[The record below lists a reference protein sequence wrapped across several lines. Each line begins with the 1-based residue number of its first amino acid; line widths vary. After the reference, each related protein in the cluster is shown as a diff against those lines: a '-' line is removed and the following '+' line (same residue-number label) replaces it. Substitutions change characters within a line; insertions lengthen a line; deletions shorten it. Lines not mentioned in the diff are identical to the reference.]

1 MTKVYDLAGKEV
13 GEIELNAEVFG
24 REFNG
29 GLVHQAVVM
38 QMAAMR
44 QGTSSTKKRGEVRGG
59 GRKPWKQKG
68 TGHARCG
75 SIRSSIWVG
84 GGVTF
89 GPKPR
94 SYAKDMPRKM
104 RRLAIACSLSSK
116 VAANELVVVDGMKF
130 DAIKTKQAVGVVK
143 AFDAVDKKVLFIVA
157 KGLIAT
163 GDAKNIEKSTA
174 NMPKVRTLFVTVTEK
189 EVKVNVGGEEKTE
202 KKVFID
208 TDLNCMDILN
218 ANKILLDKAAIP
230 AISQVLLDGGVIS
243 EVEEVLG

>member
-1 MTKVYDLAGKEV
+1 MAKVYDLTGKEV

-24 REFNG
+24 REFNP

-59 GRKPWKQKG
+59 GRKPWRQKG

-94 SYAKDMPRKM
+94 SYAKAMPRKM
-104 RRLAIACSLSSK
+104 RRAAIACSLSSK
-116 VAANELVVVDGMKF
+116 VAADELVVVENVKF
-130 DAIKTKQAVGVVK
+130 DVIKTKQAVAVVK
-143 AFDAVDKKVLFIVA
+143 AFDAVDKKVLFITVE
-157 KGLIAT
+157 GNT
-163 GDAKNIEKSTA
+163 NVEKSAA
-174 NMPKVRTLFVTVTEK
+174 NMPKV
-189 EVKVNVGGEEKTE
+189 KVITNMG
-202 KKVFID
+202 
-208 TDLNCMDILN
+208 LNCMDILN
-218 ANKILLDKAAIP
+218 ANKIILDKAVIP
-230 AISQVLLDGGVIS
+230 AI
-243 EVEEVLG
+243 EEVLG

>member
-1 MTKVYDLAGKEV
+1 MAKVFDLTGKEV

-44 QGTSSTKKRGEVRGG
+44 QGTSSTKLRGEVRGG
-59 GRKPWKQKG
+59 GKKPWKQKG
-68 TGHARCG
+68 TGRARAG

-94 SYAKDMPRKM
+94 SYAKAMPRKM

-116 VAANELVVVDGMKF
+116 VAANELVVVEGLKF
-130 DAIKTKQAVGVVK
+130 DKIKTKQVVDVVK
-143 AFDAVDKKVLFIVA
+143 SFDVADKKVLFITVV
-157 KGLIAT
+157 GNT
-163 GDAKNIEKSTA
+163 NVEKSAA
-174 NMPKVRTLFVTVTEK
+174 NMPKV
-189 EVKVNVGGEEKTE
+189 KVITNMG
-202 KKVFID
+202 
-208 TDLNCMDILN
+208 LNCMDILN
-218 ANKILLDKAAIP
+218 ANKIFLDKDVIGAI
-230 AISQVLLDGGVIS
+230 
-243 EVEEVLG
+243 EEVLG

>member
-1 MTKVYDLAGKEV
+1 MAKVYDLTGKEV
-13 GEIELNAEVFG
+13 GEVELNVEVFG

-44 QGTSSTKKRGEVRGG
+44 QGTSSTLKRGEVRGG

-68 TGHARCG
+68 TGRARCG

-94 SYAKDMPRKM
+94 SYAKAMPRKM

-116 VAANELVVVDGMKF
+116 VAANELVVVDGLKF
-130 DAIKTKQAVGVVK
+130 DAIKTKQVVEVVK
-143 AFDAVDKKVLFIVA
+143 AFEAADKKVLFITVVDN
-157 KGLIAT
+157 T
-163 GDAKNIEKSTA
+163 NVEKSAA
-174 NMPKVRTLFVTVTEK
+174 NMPKV
-189 EVKVNVGGEEKTE
+189 KVISNMG
-202 KKVFID
+202 
-208 TDLNCMDILN
+208 LNCMDILN
-218 ANKILLDKAAIP
+218 ANKILLDKAVIP
-230 AISQVLLDGGVIS
+230 AI
-243 EVEEVLG
+243 EEVLG

>member
-1 MTKVYDLAGKEV
+1 MAKVYDLTGKEV
-13 GEIELNAEVFG
+13 GEVELNAEVFG

-44 QGTSSTKKRGEVRGG
+44 QGTSSTLKRGEVRGG

-68 TGHARCG
+68 TGRARCG

-94 SYAKDMPRKM
+94 SYAKVMPRKM

-116 VAANELVVVDGMKF
+116 VAANELVVVDGLKF
-130 DAIKTKQAVGVVK
+130 DAIKTKQVVEVVK
-143 AFDAVDKKVLFIVA
+143 AFEAADKKVLFITVVDN
-157 KGLIAT
+157 T
-163 GDAKNIEKSTA
+163 NVEKSAA
-174 NMPKVRTLFVTVTEK
+174 NMPKV
-189 EVKVNVGGEEKTE
+189 KVISNMG
-202 KKVFID
+202 
-208 TDLNCMDILN
+208 LNCMDILN
-218 ANKILLDKAAIP
+218 ANKILLDKAVIP
-230 AISQVLLDGGVIS
+230 AI
-243 EVEEVLG
+243 EEVLG